1 MYLVIFPI
9 FLLSNYTRNGQ
20 SDKYSKCC
28 LYPIFGNFFCCN
40 SLKNGDIIMSLMYNL
55 LYIKDKMRPKHKCK
69 V

>member
-1 MYLVIFPI
+1 MSGLSAMYLVIFPI

-20 SDKYSKCC
+20 SDKYTKCC

-40 SLKNGDIIMSLMYNL
+40 SLKNGDDNNVLN
-55 LYIKDKMRPKHKCK
+55 